1 MLRIVSLLSALVR
14 KAPWVAIALVLVI
27 TGVLGAFAGQVE
39 LADDQEG
46 FAPDAPELEASGRI
60 TDLFG
65 EESAG
70 SVMQVIIGSEGGDVI
85 TPEGRETVAL
95 VTAAI
100 ENSAV
105 ADRFQTQPGRGSSL
119 SFFVPLD
126 GVAGAGP
133 SLQVIVSSDGG
144 DVFTAEGYALTQ
156 AVTGAAFQSSI
167 APKLSL
173 DNPEM
178 PPVLSYLAP
187 ISAPPS
193 PTPTVSVMVTSS
205 DGDVVSQGGLQAT
218 LGISNA
224 LFSSELASV
233 LAVED
238 PETPPLLSF
247 LMPAE
252 GGVDQGS
259 VPADADTA
267 TVKAAYENGL
277 GQLPPELVPVLGQL
291 LSADKT
297 DSPLRAS
304 NGLVVLSLAAPL
316 APDQEAALADL
327 LGTVEVADGFTL
339 TLLPSQYT
347 TTDQVK
353 AGYQANSAFLPV
365 EFAGFLPFLS
375 SNDSDLSVPSGAKG
389 TVVFN
394 LTELPTDE
402 ELLAFGEVLESI
414 AVPDGYRV
422 SSPNPNPTE
431 AELKAAYVD
440 AFAFV
445 PAEQSGLIT
454 QLVSSSADLETATAS
469 HGLMLVFLNTP
480 DSDEQVEFT
489 DELVSMAESLS
500 GLDLPEG
507 YSASPFAFELLFGD
521 DSFNE
526 EIGRIFQLAFLII
539 IGILMLVYWLKPK
552 GDLKWGRSLRRTLAD
567 TSVTLFTIVMAI
579 AWMQGIGVLLSPSY
593 LGLIGHSSSMAQILP
608 ILLIG
613 LGVDYA
619 IHLTSRYR
627 EEVGVDGVKPA
638 ISTSIKTVG
647 VALVLATLT
656 TMVGFLTNLVS
667 PVPALVDF
675 GVLAAVGILVS
686 FLLMVTFVPA
696 VRQLLDS
703 SAERKGVL
711 PAADLA
717 TSEDRLLNRVI
728 GKTSVIAEKFAWGAV
743 IAAVILAGVGEFGR
757 QQLDTTF
764 SFTDFIP
771 VDNPLIDTLK
781 TLSDEFGG
789 GFGETTSVLIE
800 GDVSS
805 AAVHNAGVEALV
817 ALDETEDVLLF
828 AGQAAASPLALIDSL
843 INPALITFDPGVA
856 AAAAEL
862 GVGADLRVPDG
873 ADLSSLYAMIQVVD
887 PAGYSGVIHETDGEQ
902 DAALWTINTQAGD
915 VRASE
920 LRAGLADA
928 FAPVVATGMDVV
940 ATSQNII
947 GDVVVN
953 SLQASQVQSLVITL
967 LAATLILV
975 INFWFESRRPMLGVI
990 TIAPVGLVVLLTFG
1004 MMALTGIPFG
1014 PVTATISALAIGI
1027 GVPYTIHITH
1037 RFLEDKERLGNTEEA
1052 IRSTMLH
1059 TGSALAGSALT
1070 TMAGFGVLV
1079 TSTLV
1084 PFQQFGAVTAYAI
1097 GFALMVSIL
1106 ILPSFLVLWD
1116 RWHKNREEGSEPE
1129 HAQEAGVI

>member
-1 MLRIVSLLSALVR
+1 MLRTVSVLSTLVR
-14 KAPWVAIALVLVI
+14 KAPWVVIALVFII
-27 TGVLGAFAGQVE
+27 TGVLGAFAGQAE

-60 TDLFG
+60 PDLFG

-70 SVMQVIIGSEGGDVI
+70 SVMQIIIGSEGGDVI
-85 TPEGRETVAL
+85 TAEGRETVAL
-95 VTAAI
+95 VTAAV
-100 ENSAV
+100 ESSAV
-105 ADRFQTQPGRGSSL
+105 ADRLQSQPGQGSSL
-119 SFFVPLD
+119 SFFAPLD
-126 GVAGAGP
+126 GAAGAGP
-133 SLQVIVSSDGG
+133 TLQVIVSSDGG

-156 AVTGAAFQSSI
+156 AVTGAAFQSAI
-167 APKLSL
+167 APKLSVE
-173 DNPEM
+173 NPEM

-187 ISAPPS
+187 VSAPPS
-193 PTPTVSVMVTSS
+193 PTPTVSVMVTSA
-205 DGDVVSQGGLQAT
+205 DGDVVSQGGLQAS

-233 LAVED
+233 LAVDD
-238 PETPPLLSF
+238 PQTPPVLSF
-247 LMPAE
+247 LMPVE
-252 GGVDQGS
+252 GGVNQGS
-259 VPADADTA
+259 VPSDADTP

-297 DSPLRAS
+297 DSPLRAA
-304 NGLVVLSLAAPL
+304 NGLVVLNLVAPL
-316 APDQEAALADL
+316 VAEQEAALADL
-327 LGTVEVADGFTL
+327 LNTVEVADGFTL

-347 TTDQVK
+347 TTDQLK
-353 AGYQANSAFLPV
+353 AGYLANSAFLPA

-375 SNDSDLSVPSGAKG
+375 SNDADLSVPSAAKG

-394 LTELPTDE
+394 LTEPPTDE
-402 ELLAFGEVLESI
+402 ELLAFGAVLESLS
-414 AVPDGYRV
+414 VPDGYHL
-422 SSPNPNPTE
+422 SSSNPDPTTD
-431 AELKAAYVD
+431 ELKAAYVD
-440 AFAFV
+440 ALAFV

-454 QLVSSSADLETATAS
+454 QLVASSADLETGTAS
-469 HGLMLVFLNTP
+469 HGLMLVFLSTP
-480 DSDEQVEFT
+480 GA
-489 DELVSMAESLS
+489 DELVEYTDDLVSLADALS
-500 GLDLPEG
+500 ELDLPAG

-521 DSFNE
+521 DSFND
-526 EIGRIFQLAFLII
+526 EIARIFQLAFLII
-539 IGILMLVYWLKPK
+539 VGILLLVYWLKPK

-567 TSVTLFTIVMAI
+567 TSLTLLTIVMAI
-579 AWMQGIGVLLSPSY
+579 AWMQGIGVLLSPTY
-593 LGLIGHSSSMAQILP
+593 LDFIGHSSSMAQILP

-627 EEVGVDGVKPA
+627 EEVGSNGVKPA
-638 ISTSIKTVG
+638 INISIKTVG
-647 VALVLATLT
+647 VALVLATIT

-675 GVLAAVGILVS
+675 GVLAAAGILVS
-686 FLLMVTFVPA
+686 FLLMLTFVPA

-703 SAERKGVL
+703 RAERKGVL
-711 PAADLA
+711 PAVDLA
-717 TSEDRLLNRVI
+717 TSEDRILNRVI
-728 GKTSVIAEKFAWGAV
+728 GKTAVIAEKFAWGAV
-743 IAAVILAGVGEFGR
+743 IAAVVLAGVGEFGR

-771 VDNPLIDTLK
+771 SDNPLIDTLD
-781 TLSDEFGG
+781 TLSNEFGG
-789 GFGETTSVLIE
+789 GFGETTLVLIE

-805 AAVHNAGVEALV
+805 AAVHNAGVEALA
-817 ALDETEDVLLF
+817 ALDSTRDVLLF
-828 AGQAAASPLALIDSL
+828 AGQAASSPLALIDSL
-843 INPALITFDPGVA
+843 INPALITFNPEVA
-856 AAAAEL
+856 AVAAEM
-862 GVGADLRVPDG
+862 GVDADLRVPAG
-873 ADLSSLYAMIQVVD
+873 ADLSALYDVIQAVD
-887 PAGYSGVIHETDGEQ
+887 PAGYSGVIHETNGVQ

-915 VRASE
+915 LRVSP

-928 FAPVVATGMDVV
+928 FAPIVATGVDVV

-953 SLQASQVQSLVITL
+953 SLRSSQVQSLVITL
-967 LAATLILV
+967 LAATLILMT
-975 INFWFESRRPMLGVI
+975 NFWFESRRPMLGVI
-990 TIAPVGLVVLLTFG
+990 TIVPVGLVVLLTFG

-1070 TMAGFGVLV
+1070 TIAGFGVLI

-1116 RWHKNREEGSEPE
+1116 RWHENRGQVSVPE
-1129 HAQEAGVI
+1129 HAQEANPL